1 MILLATIISVGL
13 FSCVFI
19 SIYQWYQNYLLFSI
33 ASRLRHIEK
42 SMNLECVLSDKQAKE
57 IDNMNLKTG
66 SLLELRR
73 YRRQL
78 EEIEQDLGI
87 NNK

>member
-1 MILLATIISVGL
+1 MTLLFITICVGL
-13 FSCVFI
+13 FLCV
-19 SIYQWYQNYLLFSI
+19 SVNVYQGYQSYLLSSI
-33 ASRLRHIEK
+33 VSRLQHIGNR
-42 SMNLECVLSDKQAKE
+42 MNRECVLSDKQVKE

-73 YRRQL
+73 YKRQL

-87 NNK
+87 NDK